1 MSLSIGI
8 VGLPNVGKSTL
19 FNALTR
25 AQSAAAENYPF
36 CTIDANQAVVPLP
49 DARLTRLQGW
59 VGVPQAIPARV
70 DFVDVAGL
78 VKGASHGEGLG
89 NRFLGHIR
97 DVDAIVHVVRC
108 FDDENI
114 VHVNAAPDPADDIA
128 VINTELALADLQQ
141 LERRLEKLK
150 RDVKGD
156 RELLPILEIARKV
169 ETHVGAGQ
177 PVRSFAERDEASFAT
192 LNQELRFLTAKP
204 VIYLANVDEDGLQS
218 DNAYLARTRQ
228 IAAAEGAEVIGVCA
242 SLESEIGG
250 LSDEDRMEYL
260 SLYDISESS
269 LERLI
274 RECYRTL
281 GLISFFTFNE
291 NETRA
296 WTIRDGWRAPQAAGV
311 IHSDFERGFIRAE
324 VIPFSVF
331 EQYQDRSLIKSAGLM
346 QVEGRDYVVCDG
358 DVILFRFNV

>member
-25 AQSAAAENYPF
+25 AQNAAAENYPF
-36 CTIDANQAVVPLP
+36 CTIEANQAVVPLP
-49 DARLTRLQGW
+49 DARLTQLQGW

-78 VKGASHGEGLG
+78 VKGASQGEGLG

-97 DVDAIVHVVRC
+97 EVDAIVHVVRC
-108 FDDENI
+108 FDDENV
-114 VHVNAAPDPADDIA
+114 VHVNAKPDPADDIA

-141 LERRLEKLK
+141 LQRRLEKLE
-150 RDVKGD
+150 REVKGD
-156 RELLPILEIARKV
+156 RALLPLLEIARVV
-169 ETHVGAGQ
+169 ESHVGAGH
-177 PVRSFAERDEASFAT
+177 PLRSFKERDHASFAT
-192 LNQELRFLTAKP
+192 LEREMRFLTAKP

-218 DNAYLARTRQ
+218 DNAYLAATRR
-228 IAAAEGAEVIGVCA
+228 IAAAEGAQAIAVCA
-242 SLESEIGG
+242 SLEGEIGG
-250 LSDEDRMEYL
+250 LSDEERAEYL

-274 RECYRTL
+274 RECYRAL
-281 GLISFFTFNE
+281 GLISYFTFNE
-291 NETRA
+291 KETRA
-296 WTIRDGWRAPQAAGV
+296 WTIHDGWTAPQAAGV

-331 EQYQDRSLIKSAGLM
+331 AEYQDRNLIKSAGLA
-346 QVEGRDYVVCDG
+346 QVEGRDYLVRDG

>member
-25 AQSAAAENYPF
+25 AQNAAAENYPF
-36 CTIDANQAVVPLP
+36 CTIDANQAAVPLP
-49 DARLTRLQGW
+49 DARLAKLQAW
-59 VGVPQAIPARV
+59 VGVPQAIPAKV

-78 VKGASHGEGLG
+78 VKGASQGEGLG

-97 DVDAIVHVVRC
+97 EVDAIVHVVRC
-108 FDDENI
+108 FDDDNV
-114 VHVNAAPDPADDIA
+114 VHVNVSPDPADDIA

-141 LERRLEKLK
+141 LERRLEKLE

-156 RELLPILEIARKV
+156 RTLIPLLEMARKV

-177 PVRSFAERDEASFAT
+177 PVRSFGERDDASFAT
-192 LNQELRFLTAKP
+192 LEQEMRFLTAKP
-204 VIYLANVDEDGLQS
+204 AVYLANVDEDGLQS
-218 DNAYLARTRQ
+218 DNAYLAATRQ
-228 IAAAEGAEVIGVCA
+228 VAAAEGAEVIAVCA
-242 SLESEIGG
+242 SLEQEIGA
-250 LSDEDRMEYL
+250 LSDEDRTEYL
-260 SLYDISESS
+260 SLYDLSESS

-274 RECYRTL
+274 RECYRLL
-281 GLISFFTFNE
+281 GLISYFSFNE

-296 WTIRDGWRAPQAAGV
+296 WTIRSGCTAPQAAGV

-324 VIPFSVF
+324 VIPYSVF
-331 EQYQDRSLIKSAGLM
+331 EEYQDRNAIKSAGLM
-346 QVEGRDYVVCDG
+346 QVEGRDYLVQDG